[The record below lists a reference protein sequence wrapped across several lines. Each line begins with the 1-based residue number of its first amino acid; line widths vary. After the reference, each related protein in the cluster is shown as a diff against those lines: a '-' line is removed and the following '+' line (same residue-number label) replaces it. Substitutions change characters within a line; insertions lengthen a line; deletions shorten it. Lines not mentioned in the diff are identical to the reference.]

1 MKLPATRADAIRE
14 ARSWKGTPYAHAQA
28 VKRAGVDCGFLLI
41 KVYSDLGLIPWFDPR
56 PYPPDWHLHRA
67 AERYL
72 GFVEE
77 HAREVAAPGRG
88 DVLLFK
94 VGRCF
99 SHGGIVTNL
108 DPLMIV
114 HAHYPARRVVEDRV
128 DGLGEL
134 SDPERHPR
142 RAFTLWS
149 D

>member
-1 MKLPATRADAIRE
+1 MTATRADAIRA
-14 ARSWKGTPYAHAQA
+14 ARSWVGTPYQHAQC
-28 VKRAGVDCGFLLI
+28 VKGAGIDCGFLLI
-41 KVYSDLGLIPWFDPR
+41 KIYSDLGLIPWFDPR

-77 HAREVAAPGRG
+77 HAREVPEPGLG

-99 SHGGIVTNL
+99 SHGGIVTGL
-108 DPLMIV
+108 DPFTLV

-128 DGLGEL
+128 DGLCEM
-134 SDPERHPR
+134 SDPARYPR
-142 RAFTLWS
+142 RAFTLWA
-149 D
+149 